1 MINIWV
7 QLDFLMILLDTNKK
21 VMNPYFCLINPFLSF
36 QTRMFFSGEKLA
48 GLVMRIDFI
57 FFVPLQRYFSTF
69 LNYFLSNFK
78 LFDSLRKGWWYTSWK
93 AAIISECI

>member
-7 QLDFLMILLDTNKK
+7 QLDFLILLDTNKK

-48 GLVMRIDFI
+48 GLVMCIDSI
-57 FFVPLQRYFSTF
+57 F
-69 LNYFLSNFK
+69 
-78 LFDSLRKGWWYTSWK
+78 LFHYKGTL
-93 AAIISECI
+93 APF